1 MNIGIIVWS
10 HTGHTH
16 SVAEKIKEK
25 LTVVGHSVNI
35 ERIEVAGDYNPQQRD
50 VQFRNLPHVEPYDGI
65 VFGAPV
71 QAFSLSQVMNKFLK
85 QIPSLKDK
93 RIALYTTKHLR
104 FNWTGGN
111 QAINKMKKIC
121 KSKEGTICG
130 SGIVIWSS
138 KDREQM
144 ITDVAERISRLF

>member
-1 MNIGIIVWS
+1 VNIGIIVYS
-10 HTGHTH
+10 QTGNTH

-25 LTVVGHSVNI
+25 LTTAQHTAEI
-35 ERIEVAGDYNPQQRD
+35 ERIKVVGDVKPRQKD
-50 VQFRNLPHVEPYDGI
+50 IQFETIPSVEQYDGI

-71 QAFSLSQVMNKFLK
+71 HAFSLAQVMSKYLD
-85 QIPSLKDK
+85 QIPSLAGKK
-93 RIALYTTKHLR
+93 IALFATKQLR

-111 QAINKMKKIC
+111 QAIKKMKKLC

-130 SGIVIWSS
+130 TGIVVWSS

-144 ITDVAERISRLF
+144 INEVAEKISKSF